1 MNLSFDRSEARAAL
15 SQADITMAFVALAQL
30 TGDRDLLERGRR
42 HVRPVREFANEF
54 PAELKDEIIERLG
67 RMLEDGSAFE
77 APIPEDDFLRELMNT
92 CAGQVIPDNYFP
104 MLMEILGFRD
114 RRKGFQAGLP
124 IVSAKRQKGFHV
136 VIVGAGLSGIC
147 AAIYL
152 QRAGISYQLIDKN
165 AGVGGTWFENH
176 YPGCGVDTANHW
188 YAYSFEP
195 NPDWSRYFARRSEVF
210 AYLNHCVDKY
220 GVRENTLLSTTVEAL
235 VYDDERK
242 LWSVSMRGADGTLAM
257 TEANAVV
264 TALGQLNL
272 PKIPNLKGADTF
284 SGPSFHTARWDHDH
298 DYRGKRVAVVGT
310 GSSGMQVGPTIAPY
324 VKHLTIF
331 QRSPHWVTIRNNYHS
346 SVSDGMKWALR
357 HVPSYMEWYRF
368 FLTWA
373 YCDAL
378 YPALI
383 KDPEWN
389 SPLSI
394 SPLNETI
401 RNDWTAYIKRRL
413 GDRQDLLPKVLPDYP
428 PFGKRPVMDNH
439 WFEMLRRD
447 NVSLVAS
454 GIDRVEPD
462 GIIADDG
469 TFHAA
474 DMLVYATGFKTTEI
488 LANIHIQGRGGIDL
502 RSVWGADDARAY
514 FGITMPQFPNFFMMY
529 GPNTNYGHGG
539 SISFNAERQSLYI
552 LSCLNHLAE
561 NDYAALEC
569 RPSVFEAFNARLDE
583 QMTRMVWVQGDMTN
597 WYKNKAGRVT
607 VNYPWTLRDYW
618 DCTQAIN
625 PDDYIFSRVNRL
637 RTGVVDR
644 EFSAT

>member
-1 MNLSFDRSEARAAL
+1 MKSSFEPQEVRAAL
-15 SQADITMAFVALAQL
+15 SQADITMSFIALAQL
-30 TGDRDLLERGRR
+30 TGDRDLLERGRKY
-42 HVRPVREFANEF
+42 VRPVREFANEF
-54 PAELKDEIIERLG
+54 PDALREEIIERLA
-67 RMLEDGSAFE
+67 RMMVDGSAFK
-77 APIPEDDFLRELMNT
+77 APIPDDDFLRDLMNA
-92 CAGQVIPDNYFP
+92 CAGQVIPDNYFS

-114 RRKGFQAGLP
+114 RRAGFEKGLP
-124 IVSAKRQKGFHV
+124 TSSVKRSDGFHV
-136 VIVGAGLSGIC
+136 VVIGAGISGIC

-152 QRAGISYQLIDKN
+152 ERAGISYQLVDKN
-165 AGVGGTWFENH
+165 ADVGGTWFENH

-220 GVRENTLLSTTVEAL
+220 GVRKNTLLSTAVESL
-235 VYDDERK
+235 VYDDTRK
-242 LWSVSMRGADGTLAM
+242 MWTVTARSGDGAVVTI
-257 TEANAVV
+257 EANAVV

-272 PKIPNLKGADTF
+272 PKVPRLKGIDAF
-284 SGPSFHTARWDHDH
+284 KGPAFHTARWNHGQ
-298 DYRGKRVAVVGT
+298 DYRGRNVAIVGT
-310 GSSGMQVGPTIAPY
+310 GSSGMQVGPTLAPD
-324 VKHLTIF
+324 VEKLTIF
-331 QRSPHWVTIRNNYHS
+331 QRSPHWITIRNNYHS

-383 KDPEWN
+383 KDPDWD

-394 SPLNETI
+394 SQLNENI
-401 RNDWTAYIKRRL
+401 RHDWTAYIKRRL

-439 WFEMLRRD
+439 WFEMLARD
-447 NVSLVAS
+447 NVELVTCGIDHVEPGGIVAS
-454 GIDRVEPD
+454 
-462 GIIADDG
+462 DG
-469 TFHAA
+469 TFHPA
-474 DMLVYATGFKTTEI
+474 DMIVYATGFKTTEI
-488 LANIHIQGRGGIDL
+488 LSNIRIIGRGGVDL
-502 RSVWGADDARAY
+502 RDVWGEDDARAY
-514 FGITMPQFPNFFMMY
+514 LGITMPSFPNFFMMY

-552 LSCLNHLAE
+552 LSCINHMTD
-561 NDYAALEC
+561 NGFDALEC
-569 RPSVFEAFNARLDE
+569 RKSVFEEFNSRLDE

-597 WYKNKAGRVT
+597 WYKNRAGRVT

-618 DCTQAIN
+618 DCTQSIG
-625 PDDYIFSRVNRL
+625 PQDYIFSHARASA
-637 RTGVVDR
+637 R
-644 EFSAT
+644 ELPVT